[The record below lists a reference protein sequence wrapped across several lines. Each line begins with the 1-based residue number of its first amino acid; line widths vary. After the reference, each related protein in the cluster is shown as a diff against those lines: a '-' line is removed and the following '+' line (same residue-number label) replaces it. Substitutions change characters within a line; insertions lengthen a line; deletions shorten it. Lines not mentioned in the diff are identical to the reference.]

1 MVGQMKTQERQEN
14 AVDTVRLILQRSM
27 DRAARLRGR
36 KVYGA
41 NRLIDRLNQEANPIK
56 PYSQSTISR
65 LMTGYFSELTI
76 NHIEFLRDLCTIKFL
91 WNEEANRPFT
101 YEELAIKLGLA
112 PPRKIPTTVELIAQ
126 INELPELERKKLKAA
141 LAEPSSLPLQSL
153 LDHIRARP
161 LPERMLVIEA
171 AIKPEVDRPAEYYQQ
186 QVIAFPSPATYS
198 GSKSVGAEME
208 TLQEL
213 IKAELILRRLSLK
226 EYAQSIML
234 SEKALKILLERGEFY
249 GDRENILSQLARNL
263 THPERQGFFYDAADL
278 EAYCQLR
285 KDSPNGESRH
295 HLTNGFS

>member
-1 MVGQMKTQERQEN
+1 MVLQVDRETLAKEEIQRILKVSAEHRAWMMGFQSFGAERIANLLNERINPRTKYTKGTVHRLQN
-14 AVDTVRLILQRSM
+14 AATEIT
-27 DRAARLRGR
+27 
-36 KVYGA
+36 K
-41 NRLIDRLNQEANPIK
+41 
-56 PYSQSTISR
+56 
-65 LMTGYFSELTI
+65 LTEK
-76 NHIEFLRDLCTIKFL
+76 HEQLLRDLCRINFL
-91 WNEEANRPFT
+91 WNEKTERPFT

-141 LAEPSSLPLQSL
+141 LAEPGSLPLQSL